1 MSFLATV
8 REHSE
13 IIAQLQQYED
23 VILEC
28 GQRIRDC
35 LLRGGKV
42 LLMGNGGSAAD
53 AQHIAAEMVVRYQTS
68 RRALPAIALT
78 TDSSILT
85 ACSNDFGYEMLFSRQ
100 IEALAGSD
108 DIVIGIS
115 TSGESNNVVEGL
127 RAAREQQAKTIALT
141 GSSGGSVADLAD
153 YTVAVPSG
161 VTARIQEAHILI
173 GHFWCQQI
181 DEAFS
186 GN

>member
-1 MSFLATV
+1 MSFLDTV

-13 IIAQLQQYED
+13 IIAQLQQHED

-28 GQRIRDC
+28 SQRICSC
-35 LLRGGKV
+35 LLHGGKV

-85 ACSNDFGYEMLFSRQ
+85 ACSNDFGYESLFRRQ
-100 IEALAGSD
+100 IEALATPD
-108 DIVIGIS
+108 DLVIGIS
-115 TSGESNNVVEGL
+115 TSGESKNVVEGL
-127 RAAREQQAKTIALT
+127 RAAREQEVKTIVLT
-141 GSSGGSVADLAD
+141 GSNGGSVSDLAD
-153 YTVAVPSG
+153 HTVAVPSEI
-161 VTARIQEAHILI
+161 TARIQEAHILI
-173 GHFWCQQI
+173 GHFWCRQI

-186 GN
+186 SS